1 MSTYGNYIEATIK
14 DEFSLIQ
21 TFKNDENSCVEL
33 FKNNTSEN
41 KLVLIKSKNRNDHIF
56 RALRGLA
63 HPNLPVIFD
72 ACSCDEHII
81 VIESYIEGVLL
92 SEKVKEAALKKKK
105 AIKYILD
112 VCKGLSFLHSMGII
126 HRDIKPT
133 NIIIDNE
140 DKAVLID
147 LNSARHV
154 SDKQD
159 HDTVNLGTV
168 GYAAPEQ
175 YGVHQSIPATDI
187 YALGVLLNELVI
199 NIHPTIQTPS
209 GKLGKIIKKCTET
222 QIYNR
227 YQSVD
232 ALASDLNKYL
242 FWH

>member
-1 MSTYGNYIEATIK
+1 MSTYGNYIETTLK
-14 DEFSLIQ
+14 EEFSLIQ

-33 FKNNTSEN
+33 FRNKTSGNE
-41 KLVLIKSKNRNDHIF
+41 LILIKSKNRNDHIF
-56 RALRGLA
+56 RALRGLS
-63 HPNLPVIFD
+63 HPNLPIIFD
-72 ACSCDEHII
+72 VCSCEEHL
-81 VIESYIEGVLL
+81 VILESYVEGLLL
-92 SEKVKEAALKKKK
+92 SDKIKEDSPKKKT

-112 VCKGLSFLHSMGII
+112 VCEGLKFLHSKGII
-126 HRDIKPT
+126 HRDIKPS
-133 NIIIDNE
+133 NIIITSE

-159 HDTVNLGTV
+159 RDTVNLGTV

-187 YALGVLLNELVI
+187 YALGVLLNELII
-199 NIHPTIQTPS
+199 NTHPTIQTPS

-227 YQSVD
+227 YQTVD
-232 ALASDLNKYL
+232 SFVSDLKKYL

>member
-1 MSTYGNYIEATIK
+1 MSTYGNYIETTIK
-14 DEFSLIQ
+14 NDFKLVK
-21 TFKNDENSCVEL
+21 TFKNDELSCVEL
-33 FKNNTSEN
+33 FQHSSNTN
-41 KLVLIKSKNRNDHIF
+41 KLVLIKSRNRNDHIF
-56 RALRGLA
+56 RALRGLS
-63 HPNLPVIFD
+63 HPNLPIIFD
-72 ACSCDEHII
+72 ACSCEEHLII
-81 VIESYIEGVLL
+81 LESYIEGIPL
-92 SEKVKEAALKKKK
+92 SEKIKVAAPKKKK
-105 AIKYILD
+105 AISYILD
-112 VCKGLSFLHSMGII
+112 ICEALNFLHSKGII

-133 NIIIDNE
+133 NIIIDKE

-154 SDKQD
+154 SDKQE
-159 HDTVNLGTV
+159 HDTINLGTV

-199 NIHPTIQTPS
+199 NSHPTIQTPS

-232 ALASDLNKYL
+232 ALASDLKKYL